1 MRPEQAGASFRMTSR
16 PVSVSNNES
25 RSKPVKP
32 RETELRNDFR
42 SLVRSRAVQALLL
55 GTAAVQAAV
64 GFTGGAHDAKGH
76 LRRGIVQNAVRE
88 GVALRM
94 APNVV
99 SAPARLAVASGAVES
114 APAQALA
121 NRYRAEGYQIPDKLA
136 TEIYTAAVE
145 NELPPELAFGL
156 VRTESEFKDYATSH
170 VGAIGL
176 TQLMLPTANWFKK
189 GVTEDELRDSETNLR
204 IGFRYLGEL
213 IDRYHGDVELALTA
227 YNRGT
232 GTVDRVLA
240 KGGDPDN
247 GYAGKVL
254 GRGE

>member
-1 MRPEQAGASFRMTSR
+1 MTR
-16 PVSVSNNES
+16 NES
-25 RSKPVKP
+25 RNQPVKRRDTP
-32 RETELRNDFR
+32 LRNDFR
-42 SLVRSRAVQALLL
+42 SLIRSRAVQGLLL
-55 GTAAVQAAV
+55 GTAAVHAAV
-64 GFTGGAHDAKGH
+64 GFTGGAHDSEGQP
-76 LRRGIVQNAVRE
+76 RRGVVQNAVRE
-88 GVALRM
+88 GVALHL

-99 SAPARLAVASGAVES
+99 SAPARLAAATGAVHAS
-114 APAQALA
+114 PAQALA
-121 NRYRAEGYQIPDKLA
+121 NRYRDQGYQIPDQLA

-176 TQLMLPTANWFKK
+176 TQLMLPTARWFKK
-189 GVTEDELRDSETNLR
+189 GVTEDDLRDSRTNLR

-240 KGGDPDN
+240 RGGDPDN

-254 GRGE
+254 GRDE

>member
-1 MRPEQAGASFRMTSR
+1 MTSR
-16 PVSVSNNES
+16 PVSVSINES
-25 RSKPVKP
+25 RNEPVKP
-32 RETELRNDFR
+32 GATELRNDFR
-42 SLVRSRAVQALLL
+42 SLIRSRAVQALLL

-64 GFTGGAHDAKGH
+64 GFTGGAHDTNGRLH
-76 LRRGIVQNAVRE
+76 RGVLQNAVRE
-88 GVALRM
+88 GVALRL

-99 SAPARLAVASGAVES
+99 SAPARLAGAAES
-114 APAQALA
+114 PAAQALA
-121 NRYRAEGYQIPDKLA
+121 NEYRAQGYQIPDKLA
-136 TEIYTAAVE
+136 AEIYTAAVE

-176 TQLMLPTANWFKK
+176 TQLMLPTAKWFKK
-189 GVTEDELRDSETNLR
+189 GVTEDDLRDSRTNLR

-227 YNRGT
+227 YNRGS

-254 GRGE
+254 GRGTE